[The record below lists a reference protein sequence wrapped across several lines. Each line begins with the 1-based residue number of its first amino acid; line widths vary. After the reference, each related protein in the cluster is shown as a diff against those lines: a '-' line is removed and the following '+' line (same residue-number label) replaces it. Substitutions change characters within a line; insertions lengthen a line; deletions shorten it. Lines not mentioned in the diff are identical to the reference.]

1 MPADWLARPR
11 FVSAFSIVV
20 FLLLAAFGEYVVRIE
35 AERLRVIAQNQ
46 VLAEASTIRA
56 RLEGELYSTLYL
68 ANGLSSYVSAH
79 KALDPAA
86 VKIILSTVFGYGRH
100 LRNIV
105 LAPDNEVR
113 FTYPLKGNEKVIGF
127 RYQDNA
133 EQWRAVKRAMETRT
147 TVLSGPVD
155 LVQGGRGLISRTP
168 VFLPDGEYWGI
179 VALVINI
186 DSLFATINK
195 DRRPARITWAL
206 RSNDETGEKGRILF
220 GDAWLFD
227 HDHVNLSIAIP
238 GGSWELAATP
248 AEGWRPPGKRLLVLR
263 IATLAL
269 SGLIAALV
277 FLVLFERIRIQH
289 LALHDSLTDLPN
301 RRLLDD
307 RLERA
312 IAQARRNRDGFALL
326 YVDLDDFKPINDRF
340 GHRAGDHVLVEIARR
355 LRGALRR
362 ADTVA
367 RVGGDEF
374 MLILPGARGRHGAMT
389 VVQKLAGII
398 CQPIGYK
405 GQYLNVS
412 ASIGVSTYPENGV
425 TADALI
431 SHADGSMYRFKQ
443 HRKSPTDIN
452 GNQRSGAVS
461 SEVS

>member
-1 MPADWLARPR
+1 VAVFA
-11 FVSAFSIVV
+11 IVI

-35 AERLRVIAQNQ
+35 AERLRVISQSQ
-46 VLAEASTIRA
+46 VLAEASAIRA

-68 ANGLSSYVSAH
+68 ANGLSGYVSAH
-79 KALDPAA
+79 KALDPVS

-105 LAPDNEVR
+105 LAPGNEVR

-127 RYQDNA
+127 RYQDNPA
-133 EQWRAVKRAMETRT
+133 QWAAVKRAMETRS

-168 VFLPDGEYWGI
+168 VYLQNGDYWGM
-179 VALVINI
+179 VGLVINS

-195 DRRPARITWAL
+195 DRRPAKIAWAL
-206 RSNDETGEKGRILF
+206 RSKDEVGETGRIIF
-220 GDAWLFD
+220 GNSWLFD
-227 HDHVNLSIAIP
+227 HDHVDLSIAVP

-248 AEGWRPPGKRLLVLR
+248 AEGWQTKGKRLVILR
-263 IATLAL
+263 IATSLL

-277 FLVLFERIRIQH
+277 FQVLFERIRIQH

-312 IAQARRNRDGFALL
+312 IAQARRGRDGFSLL
-326 YVDLDDFKPINDRF
+326 YIDLDNFKPINDRF

-355 LRGALRR
+355 LSGALRSN
-362 ADTVA
+362 DTVA

-374 MLILPGARGRHGAMT
+374 MLILPGARGRQDALT
-389 VVQKLAGII
+389 VAEKLAGLI
-398 CQPIGYK
+398 CQSIGYK
-405 GQYLNVS
+405 GQHLNVS
-412 ASIGVSTYPENGV
+412 ASIGLATYPENGV
-425 TADALI
+425 TAEALI
-431 SHADGSMYRFKQ
+431 SHADNSMYKFKQ
-443 HRKSPTDIN
+443 NRKSPADAN
-452 GNQRSGAVS
+452 GIPQSGTA
-461 SEVS
+461 

>member
-1 MPADWLARPR
+1 MAVFA
-11 FVSAFSIVV
+11 IVI

-35 AERLRVIAQNQ
+35 AERLRVISQSQ
-46 VLAEASTIRA
+46 VLAEASAIRA

-68 ANGLSSYVSAH
+68 ANGLSGYVSAH
-79 KALDPAA
+79 KALDPVS

-105 LAPDNEVR
+105 LAPGNEVR

-127 RYQDNA
+127 RYQDNPA
-133 EQWRAVKRAMETRT
+133 QWAAVKRAMETRS

-168 VFLPDGEYWGI
+168 VYLQNGDYWGM
-179 VALVINI
+179 VGLVINS

-195 DRRPARITWAL
+195 DRRPAKIAWAL
-206 RSNDETGEKGRILF
+206 RSKDEVGETGRIIF
-220 GDAWLFD
+220 GNSWLFD
-227 HDHVNLSIAIP
+227 HDHVDLSIAVP

-248 AEGWRPPGKRLLVLR
+248 AEGWQTKGKRLVILR
-263 IATLAL
+263 IATSLL

-277 FLVLFERIRIQH
+277 FQVLFERIRIQH

-312 IAQARRNRDGFALL
+312 IAQARRGRDGFSLL
-326 YVDLDDFKPINDRF
+326 YIDLDNFKPINDRF

-355 LRGALRR
+355 LSGALRSN
-362 ADTVA
+362 DTVA

-374 MLILPGARGRHGAMT
+374 MLILPGARGRQDALT
-389 VVQKLAGII
+389 VAEKLAGLI
-398 CQPIGYK
+398 CQSIGYK
-405 GQYLNVS
+405 GQHLNVS
-412 ASIGVSTYPENGV
+412 ASIGLATYPENGV
-425 TADALI
+425 TAEALI
-431 SHADGSMYRFKQ
+431 SHADNSMYKFKQ
-443 HRKSPTDIN
+443 NRKSPADAN
-452 GNQRSGAVS
+452 GIPPSGTA
-461 SEVS
+461 